1 MNRYGKRAAIGAVC
15 GAVSVLAPVMAFG
28 SINALV
34 FAPKLAVI
42 GGLIALG
49 LTVVQDI
56 AALVKSRFGTSE
68 R

>member
-1 MNRYGKRAAIGAVC
+1 
-15 GAVSVLAPVMAFG
+15 MAFG

-34 FAPKLAVI
+34 FAPKLALI

-49 LTVVQDI
+49 LTLVQDI
-56 AALVKSRFGTSE
+56 AALVKSRFGTIE